1 MPIVKKVSTS
11 STYRD
16 VLKRAFTTI
25 IKNKFLWFFGFF
37 AAFLGTAG
45 EFEPLFKNYTN
56 IGDRSR
62 DILSL
67 QSVYQDG
74 ILYSLYNT
82 LDLFFSAYPWQAFLF
97 LLMFFVIFIIVVW
110 LAIVAQIALFDSAY
124 KLDKGKSVRFG
135 DGYRVGNKHFGSVL
149 LINIVVKA
157 VLYAIFVVIGAPL
170 ITWFLVKNTLLGGII
185 FIILVFV
192 VFIPVSI
199 IVSFIVK
206 YAIAYIVIKE
216 KHAGE
221 SVKLGWD
228 LFKKNWLISIEMALL
243 ILAIGLGAGLVIVL
257 GMGLTSV
264 PFVILGMISFFINSS
279 AGFSIAIVLG
289 TITWFVLLAIVGSAF
304 VAFQYTAWTFLF
316 VKLTGQKAESK
327 LTRLISKLSSKKIS
341 A

>member
-1 MPIVKKVSTS
+1 MPSAKKKSTP

-16 VLKRAFTTI
+16 VLKRAFTTT

-56 IGDRSR
+56 IGDRSQ

-67 QSVYQDG
+67 QSIYQEG

-82 LDLFFSAYPWQAFLF
+82 LELFFTAYPWQAFLF

-124 KLDKGKSVRFG
+124 KLDKGQSVRFG
-135 DGYRVGNKHFGSVL
+135 DGYRIGNKHFGSVL
-149 LINIVVKA
+149 LINIVVK
-157 VLYAIFVVIGAPL
+157 VLLYALFIVIGAPL
-170 ITWFLVKNTLLGGII
+170 ITWFLVKNTLLGGLVFVTLVFII
-185 FIILVFV
+185 FI
-192 VFIPVSI
+192 PASI

-206 YAIAYIVIKE
+206 YAIAYIVIKG
-216 KHAGE
+216 KNVGE
-221 SVKLGWD
+221 SVKLGWN
-228 LFKKNWLISIEMALL
+228 LFKKNWLISIEMAFL
-243 ILAIGLGAGLVIVL
+243 ILAIGLGVGLVIML

-264 PFVILGMISFFINSS
+264 PFIILGMISFFINSS
-279 AGFSIAIVLG
+279 TGFSIAVVLG
-289 TITWFVLLAIVGSAF
+289 TITWFALLAIVGSAF

-316 VKLTGQKAESK
+316 VKLTEQKAESK
-327 LTRLISKLSSKKIS
+327 FTRLISKLYSKKIS

>member
-1 MPIVKKVSTS
+1 MPIAKKTSIS

-37 AAFLGTAG
+37 AGFLGTAG

-56 IGDRSR
+56 IGDRAQ

-67 QSVYQDG
+67 QSIYQDG
-74 ILYSLYNT
+74 ILYALYNT
-82 LDLFFSAYPWQAFLF
+82 LELFFSAYPWQAFLF

-110 LAIVAQIALFDSAY
+110 LAIVSQIALFNSAY
-124 KLDKGKSVRFG
+124 KLGKGKSVKFG

-149 LINIVVKA
+149 LINIIVK
-157 VLYAIFVVIGAPL
+157 VFLYAVFVVIGAPL

-185 FIILVFV
+185 FVILVFV

-206 YAIAYIVIKE
+206 YAIAYIVIKG

-243 ILAIGLGAGLVIVL
+243 ILAIGLVTGLVILL

-279 AGFSIAIVLG
+279 AGFTIALVLG
-289 TITWFVLLAIVGSAF
+289 TITWFIVLSIIGSAYI
-304 VAFQYTAWTFLF
+304 AFQYTAWTFLF
-316 VKLTGQKAESK
+316 VKLTENKAESK
-327 LTRLISKLSSKKIS
+327 FTRLIGKLSLKNISK
-341 A
+341 